1 MFDCR
6 DELPQEQLP
15 NFASIFRRYTRR
27 MLRGVDQ
34 GAEAVGVLEDE
45 LRRQLYR
52 IVRRAGQALSRDD
65 VAGQAG
71 ISRRLAAFHLDKLTE
86 RGLLR
91 AHYARPPG
99 RSGPGAGRSA
109 KYYEPSDLEVDVSIP
124 QRRYDLA
131 GRLLIRAITSASPHE
146 PASAAAARV
155 AREAG
160 AEVGGRVRQEKR
172 LRHPGAER
180 ALTTA
185 AEVLDEHGFEPYRPG
200 PDRVAL
206 RNCPFRELA
215 QEAPEVMCRM
225 NEAFVEGL
233 LRGLGNGTIRAAR
246 ESTPGDCCV
255 TLRRA

>member
-1 MFDCR
+1 
-6 DELPQEQLP
+6 LP
-15 NFASIFRRYTRR
+15 NFVRKFRRYTRL

-71 ISRRLAAFHLDKLTE
+71 ISRRLAAFHLDKLNA

-131 GRLLIRAITSASPHE
+131 GRLLIRAITSASSHE

-155 AREAG
+155 AKEAG
-160 AEVGGRVRQEKR
+160 AEVGDRVRQEKR

-185 AEVLDEHGFEPYRPG
+185 AHVLDEYGFEPYWPER
-200 PDRVAL
+200 DRVAF

-215 QEAPEVMCRM
+215 QEAPQVMCWM
-225 NEAFVEGL
+225 NQAFVEGL
-233 LRGLGNGTIRAAR
+233 LRGIGNHTIQAVR

>member
-1 MFDCR
+1 
-6 DELPQEQLP
+6 
-15 NFASIFRRYTRR
+15 

-34 GAEAVGVLEDE
+34 GAAAVGVLEDE
-45 LRRQLYR
+45 LRRQLYL
-52 IVRRAGQALSRDD
+52 IVRRAGQALSRDE

-99 RSGPGAGRSA
+99 RRGPGAGRSA

-124 QRRYDLA
+124 ERRYDLA
-131 GRLLIRAITSASPHE
+131 GRLLIGAITSESPDE
-146 PASAAAARV
+146 PASAAAVRV

-160 AEVGGRVRQEKR
+160 AGVGGRVRQKKR

-185 AEVLDEHGFEPYRPG
+185 AGVLEAHGFEPYRPG
-200 PDRVAL
+200 PDSVAL

-215 QEAPEVMCRM
+215 QEAPEIMCHM
-225 NEAFVEGL
+225 NQAFVEGL
-233 LRGLGNGTIRAAR
+233 LRGLGNNTVRAVQ
-246 ESTPGDCCV
+246 ESAPGDCCV
-255 TLRRA
+255 TLR